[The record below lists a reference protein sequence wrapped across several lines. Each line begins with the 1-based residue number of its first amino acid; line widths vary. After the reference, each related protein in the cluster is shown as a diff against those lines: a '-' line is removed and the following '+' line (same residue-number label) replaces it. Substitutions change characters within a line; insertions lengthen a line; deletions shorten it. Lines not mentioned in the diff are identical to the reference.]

1 MLRYKFGLWIINLN
15 RPHHDLPWYKKNPC
29 TLLLLSSFQFLW
41 RGNSST
47 SPPTSPQ
54 KQKSPTSHHPC
65 TTAYRCEHRKM
76 LWKFYKKYILRETA
90 RPKTIIHPYSI
101 AEKKYVSFIQT
112 APRGDKIKLRH
123 NTRHCGLYNATHLL
137 VLCAFNLLKCY
148 SFSRSFC
155 ENQPCDFVPYSK
167 MVGKEKFQSV
177 WSKLITD
184 TDIHWNRLSDT
195 PKSASIS

>member
-15 RPHHDLPWYKKNPC
+15 RPHHDLPWHKKKPLHVVI
-29 TLLLLSSFQFLW
+29 TKQFSVSLKRKFVHFPTHFSPKTKIAHVTPPMHHSLQVW
-41 RGNSST
+41 T
-47 SPPTSPQ
+47 SENAL
-54 KQKSPTSHHPC
+54 KIL
-65 TTAYRCEHRKM
+65 Y
-76 LWKFYKKYILRETA
+76 KYILRETA

-101 AEKKYVSFIQT
+101 AEKKYVSFSQT